1 MWDKVMQTLVACLI
15 QLVAYAIK
23 TPGYVYK
30 LYSAFL
36 VIMVFCRLCWWNGTT
51 SHLQSLN
58 TAHPEWIWLVN
69 KVCILGVNSTFWH
82 FEHLCQ
88 YT

>member
-1 MWDKVMQTLVACLI
+1 MQTLVACLI

-36 VIMVFCRLCWWNGTT
+36 VIMVFCRLCWWN
-51 SHLQSLN
+51 HLPLAESPHCSPRVDLAGQ
-58 TAHPEWIWLVN
+58 
-69 KVCILGVNSTFWH
+69 
-82 FEHLCQ
+82 
-88 YT
+88 

>member
-1 MWDKVMQTLVACLI
+1 MRTLVACLV
-15 QLVAYAIK
+15 QLVAYTIK

-36 VIMVFCRLCWWNGTT
+36 VIFHHKLVDFGRCLAYDR
-51 SHLQSLN
+51 LQSLH

-69 KVCILGVNSTFWH
+69 KVA
-82 FEHLCQ
+82 
-88 YT
+88 